1 MRPYTGGFRARVRA
15 GCADSVSGA
24 RRWLAY
30 TGGFMARVCG
40 RVATLLLSLAVRPYK
55 GVFPALIRVHR
66 VGRRARV
73 RMLFCPH
80 PRLPSHRVGE
90 GVGAHGSAPCGA
102 FPLACE
108 AGEGNTADKGTPAT
122 HIWRARGMGFRRQDP
137 PALPSPPLSRG
148 EGQGKRAFK
157 RGLG

>member
-1 MRPYTGGFRARVRA
+1 LRLGRGGVANRRSPLQGCVSSADKGASLRFVVR
-15 GCADSVSGA
+15 G
-24 RRWLAY
+24 
-30 TGGFMARVCG
+30 
-40 RVATLLLSLAVRPYK
+40 VRT
-55 GVFPALIRVHR
+55 
-66 VGRRARV
+66 
-73 RMLFCPH
+73 LFCPH
-80 PRLPSHRVGE
+80 PRPLSHRVGE

-108 AGEGNTADKGTPAT
+108 AGEGNAADKGTPAT

-137 PALPSPPLSRG
+137 PQPSPPLSRG

>member
-1 MRPYTGGFRARVRA
+1 VRPYTGGFRARVRA

-24 RRWLAY
+24 RRWLGY
-30 TGGFMARVCG
+30 TGGFRARVCG

-66 VGRRARV
+66 LGSSCVGRACFFALIPDPFPTWRD
-73 RMLFCPH
+73 
-80 PRLPSHRVGE
+80 G
-90 GVGAHGSAPCGA
+90 GVGAHGGSPCGA

-137 PALPSPPLSRG
+137 PCPALSPLVKGRG
-148 EGQGKRAFK
+148 SG
-157 RGLG
+157 